1 MTIYNYP
8 SEPSRGRASTTA
20 IVAVLRVGAALLLVA
35 GAKCSADGSD
45 RAAARG
51 ASSSTQSYIP
61 AAHQPPLP
69 PVSGGCPVP
78 VCRYAGTAWA
88 EDLIGDE
95 LLDRGSA
102 EVLWT
107 FSHMNGR
114 EAVYRPSGKVGATW
128 TSDRC
133 TITLEPAEVPIDPT
147 NTDPRHA
154 FLRVDFTTL
163 PVRYSAEGTSG
174 WAGSQ
179 HWTCAGNDSWTQEEG
194 GSTRWLAAREM
205 TSPERGRLH
214 GTFGFETGRSGW
226 DFEAIP

>member
-1 MTIYNYP
+1 MVKALPI
-8 SEPSRGRASTTA
+8 G
-20 IVAVLRVGAALLLVA
+20 AVLLLVA
-35 GAKCSADGSD
+35 GARCNADGRD
-45 RAAARG
+45 AAAARG
-51 ASSSTQSYIP
+51 ASP
-61 AAHQPPLP
+61 AAQVQAPAAQQPVPP

-78 VCRYAGTAWA
+78 VCRYAGTAHA
-88 EDLIGDE
+88 EDLLGDE
-95 LLDRGSA
+95 LLDRGEA

-114 EAVYRPSGKVGATW
+114 EAIYTPSGKVAATW
-128 TSDRC
+128 TSERC
-133 TITLEPAEVPIDPT
+133 TISLEPAEAPIDPA

-179 HWTCAGNDSWTQEEG
+179 RWTCGRGDSWTQEEG
-194 GSTRWLAAREM
+194 VSTRWLAAREM

-214 GTFGFETGRSGW
+214 GTFEFETGRSSW